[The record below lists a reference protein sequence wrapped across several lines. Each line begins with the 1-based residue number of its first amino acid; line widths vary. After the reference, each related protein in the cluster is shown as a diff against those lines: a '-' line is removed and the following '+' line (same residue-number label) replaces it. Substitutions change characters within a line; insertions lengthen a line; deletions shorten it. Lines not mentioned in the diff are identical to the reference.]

1 MLGETPTEGWQT
13 FAEGKIKGK
22 EASAAEILE
31 AATIGGW
38 AGGTMSGSA
47 RAPYEL
53 GQVAAGGKDPSK
65 FEAMQAKT
73 DLVKEAA
80 KTGDV

>member
-1 MLGETPTEGWQT
+1 MLGEIPTEGWQT
-13 FAEGKIKGK
+13 FAENQIKGK
-22 EASAAEILE
+22 ESSAAEILE

-38 AGGTMSGSA
+38 SGGIMSGGA

-53 GQVAAGGKDPSK
+53 GQVSLGAADPSK
-65 FEAMQAKT
+65 MEAIQAKT

-80 KTGDV
+80 KTGDI

>member
-1 MLGETPTEGWQT
+1 MLGEMPTEGWQT
-13 FAEGKIKGK
+13 FAEGRIKGK

-38 AGGTMSGSA
+38 SGGIMSGSA

-53 GQVAAGGKDPSK
+53 GQVALDGADPSK
-65 FEAMQAKT
+65 VEAMQAKT

-80 KTGDV
+80 KTGDI